1 MSVELQRV
9 GSVVVVVAR
18 GVLSMHNANAIM
30 DLIGATQR
38 AGTPY
43 AVLMDARGLA
53 VITTDILRR
62 LIEGQGKPDEIAAD
76 RGRHVAVVLDNSL
89 LRATLTSMRW
99 FLPKILSIQL
109 STTAV
114 EAATHLVGMGHPQL
128 PGDEGRLMTLA
139 RQTDRGWCQ
148 TSDAHGGGTAMSS

>member
-9 GSVVVVVAR
+9 GSVVVVEAR
-18 GVLSMHNANAIM
+18 GVLSMHDANAIM

-38 AGTPY
+38 SGTNY

-53 VITTDILRR
+53 VPTADVRRR

-76 RGRHVAVVLDNSL
+76 RGRHVAIVLNNIL
-89 LRATLTSMRW
+89 LRATLTSLRW

-128 PGDEGRLMTLA
+128 PGDEERLMTLA
-139 RQTDRGWCQ
+139 SQTDRAWRHTTQEQG
-148 TSDAHGGGTAMSS
+148 APP